1 MLACVLSSHLT
12 YVKINLNLFFKC
24 CIDIFDCVFFLVGPI
39 KVFHLNETSDE
50 EIQKLENE
58 NFEVRKGGK
67 WSPKCQARHKVSRF
81 F

>member
-1 MLACVLSSHLT
+1 
-12 YVKINLNLFFKC
+12 
-24 CIDIFDCVFFLVGPI
+24 VGPI